1 MIQPM
6 PLADSANQPTEV
18 PETRRG
24 DRGGAAS
31 GAGGCGSQRP
41 STCRTIPVRELDDG
55 LVAAWKALRADN
67 PALYSPFFSPE
78 FTLAVDEVR
87 DDGQIAIV
95 ERSGEPIA
103 FLPFHRSGRSLF
115 PIGRTINDAHGL
127 ICAHDTTI
135 DWHWLLQQLDATGY
149 EYHALFSSS
158 DDAGEHAFGWTK
170 AFLCDLTASDLRY
183 DLWLEQN
190 RKTIF
195 KQRRKTKKLIRD
207 EGPLRLEYAS
217 TDPAVLDRLIQLKR
231 EQYQRT
237 RIFDIFSVDWIR
249 NLLHLML
256 TRDGALQG
264 RLSALYA
271 GDKLVAMHMGMQEGK
286 LLHYWFP
293 VYDQAFG
300 YASPGTALFLE
311 IVRQAEANRI
321 DKIDFGYGELPYK
334 WTLNNV
340 IDSVPHGAICVS
352 HAAWHARRLRGG
364 VMQTLKALP
373 GKEWSKRVLRK
384 VHPQFGRG
392 RYH

>member
-1 MIQPM
+1 MVPRD
-6 PLADSANQPTEV
+6 AAN
-18 PETRRG
+18 
-24 DRGGAAS
+24 S
-31 GAGGCGSQRP
+31 LS
-41 STCRTIPVRELDDG
+41 CRTIHASSLDAS
-55 LVAAWKALRADN
+55 LIAAWTALRASN
-67 PALYSPFFSPE
+67 PALYSPFFSCE
-78 FTLAVDEVR
+78 FTQAVNQVR
-87 DDGQIAIV
+87 DDCEVAII
-95 ERSGEPIA
+95 EQSGKPIA
-103 FLPFHRSGRSLF
+103 FLPFHRSGRWLF

-127 ICAHDTTI
+127 ICQPETNI
-135 DWHWLLQQLDATGY
+135 DWRWLLDQLDATGY
-149 EYHALFSSS
+149 EYHALFSSN
-158 DDAGEHAFGWTK
+158 DDAQSHAFGWTK
-170 AFLCDLTASDLRY
+170 AFLCDLNASDLPY
-183 DLWLEQN
+183 DQWLEQN

-231 EQYQRT
+231 DQYQRT

-249 NLLHLML
+249 SLLHLML
-256 TRDGALQG
+256 TREGELQG

-271 GDKLVAMHMGMQEGK
+271 GDKLVAMHMGMQEGN

-293 VYDQAFG
+293 VYDPVYS

-311 IVRQAEANRI
+311 IVRQAEAGQI

-340 IDSVPHGAICVS
+340 IDTVPYGAICPAP
-352 HAAWHARRLRGG
+352 AAWHARRLRGG
-364 VMQTLKALP
+364 MLRTLKALP

-392 RYH
+392 KYH

>member
-1 MIQPM
+1 MD
-6 PLADSANQPTEV
+6 DS
-18 PETRRG
+18 
-24 DRGGAAS
+24 
-31 GAGGCGSQRP
+31 
-41 STCRTIPVRELDDG
+41 
-55 LVAAWKALRADN
+55 LVAVWDALRSSN
-67 PALYSPFFSPE
+67 PAFYSPFFSSE
-78 FTLAVDEVR
+78 FTQAVNQVR
-87 DDGQIAIV
+87 DDCYVAII
-95 ERSGEPIA
+95 EQSGVPIG
-103 FLPFHRSGRSLF
+103 FLPYHRSGRSLF

-127 ICAHDTTI
+127 ICAPDSTI
-135 DWHWLLQQLDATGY
+135 DWRGVLTDLDATGY
-149 EYHALFSSS
+149 EYHALFSSTN
-158 DDAGEHAFGWTK
+158 DAQEHAFGWTK

-183 DLWLEQN
+183 DHWLEQN

-195 KQRRKTKKLIRD
+195 KQRRKTKKLVRE

-237 RIFDIFSVDWIR
+237 RIFDIFSVEWIR

-256 TRDGALQG
+256 TRDGQLEG

-311 IVRQAEANRI
+311 IVRQADANQI

-352 HAAWHARRLRGG
+352 PASWHTRRLRGG
-364 VMQTLKALP
+364 MLRTLKALP

-392 RYH
+392 SYH